1 MLYGI
6 TNRTMDKKEYKR
18 DLISKIIL
26 AGDIKIKFENDE
38 EKKKELIKLYRVKK
52 FVEKIEIDLN
62 KLPKKQIENLLS
74 FDFEEFL
81 STCKRRETLSKK
93 DIIKELTNNSRD
105 DIQLLFPMARSYGPV
120 FMYKFCLLVKKHQAD
135 NYDDLVLYM
144 KWDFINLEA
153 EKIKKVV
160 SEEYYNKILND
171 ANWKKPNVII
181 RKFLELKYGR
191 NHERH

>member
-1 MLYGI
+1 MEKNY
-6 TNRTMDKKEYKR
+6 KK
-18 DLISKIIL
+18 DLILKIIL
-26 AGDIKIKFENDE
+26 AEDTKINFEKDE
-38 EKKKELIKLYRVKK
+38 EKKKELIKLNRLKK
-52 FVEKIEIDLN
+52 FAEKLEIDLN
-62 KLPKKQIENLLS
+62 KLLKKQVENLLS

-81 STCKRRETLSKK
+81 SACKKEETLSVSRETLSKR
-93 DIIKELTNNSRD
+93 DIIKELTNNHN
-105 DIQLLFPMARSYGPV
+105 IQSLFPMARSYGPV

-171 ANWKKPNVII
+171 ANWKKPNIII